1 MVQEKEGT
9 GVLLDDSCIR
19 KEETGALEK
28 KESGL
33 MYSIF
38 FFFFF
43 FCLRSFYWRPRFS
56 TPEILLY
63 FSLQHPLH
71 I

>member
-43 FCLRSFYWRPRFS
+43 LPQEF
-56 TPEILLY
+56 LLEAP
-63 FSLQHPLH
+63 FLH
-71 I
+71 S